1 MVVRRSRSVLYERE
15 LAMNETLRYHE
26 LAPPAHLQP
35 YVRCVW
41 RLTGPGSAVSSPE
54 PIIPDGCVE
63 LVINLADPFIR
74 NVPGAASHEQPR
86 RLVAGQLS
94 RAITIQPSG
103 RIDLWGVRFHPWSA
117 AAFLGVSG
125 AELRDQLFALDEVSP
140 LLDSAFRGLGEE
152 PERQCLTLIW
162 ETLETYVS
170 QSRRLDRTA
179 TGLANIAISLAES
192 ASVRELARQA
202 GVGARRVQVLFRDE
216 VGLTPKQLLRIN
228 RFQRALAIARA
239 KPDLSWS
246 AVASA
251 AGYYDQAH
259 LIRESRDIA
268 GCTPATLL
276 GRDAE
281 LTEVF
286 LAG

>member
-1 MVVRRSRSVLYERE
+1 MVARRSRSVLYERE

-26 LAPPAHLQP
+26 LAPPAHLGL

-41 RLTGPGSAVSSPE
+41 RLTGPASAVSTPE
-54 PIIPDGCVE
+54 PILPDGCVE
-63 LVINLADPFIR
+63 LVINLSDPFIR
-74 NVPGAASHEQPR
+74 TVPGAGSHQQPR
-86 RLVAGQLS
+86 RLVAGQIS
-94 RAITIQPSG
+94 RAITIRPSG
-103 RIDLWGVRFHPWSA
+103 RIDLWGIRFHPWSA
-117 AAFLGVSG
+117 AAFLGISG
-125 AELRDQLFALDEVSP
+125 AEVRDRLFALDEVSP
-140 LLDSAFRGLGEE
+140 LLDSASRYL
-152 PERQCLTLIW
+152 PEVCEQRCLTLIW
-162 ETLETYVS
+162 ESLEACI
-170 QSRRLDRTA
+170 SRSRSLDPRIA
-179 TGLANIAISLAES
+179 ALANMAIWQRES
-192 ASVRELARQA
+192 GSVGELARRA
-202 GVGARRVQVLFRDE
+202 GLGARRVQALFRDE

-228 RFQRALAIARA
+228 RFQRALGIARS
-239 KPDLSWS
+239 KPNLSWS
-246 AVASA
+246 AVASG